1 MAPIRVGISHYLTP
15 KLRPKDRWHCR
26 KSIPPTAGPSE
37 SGVQG
42 GNPNFGRNINKTL
55 SYNKLGLLVPPALQI
70 FRHSYGPAPKLSWAV
85 LYRRVR
91 VCLKMLVQKIGSLS
105 LS

>member
-37 SGVQG
+37 PEVQG
-42 GNPNFGRNINKTL
+42 GNPDFGRNINKNL
-55 SYNKLGLLVPPALQI
+55 S
-70 FRHSYGPAPKLSWAV
+70 
-85 LYRRVR
+85 
-91 VCLKMLVQKIGSLS
+91 
-105 LS
+105 

>member
-15 KLRPKDRWHCR
+15 KLRPKDRWHSR

-42 GNPNFGRNINKTL
+42 GNPNFGRNINKTF
-55 SYNKLGLLVPPALQI
+55 SYNRLGLLLAPPPP
-70 FRHSYGPAPKLSWAV
+70 HSF
-85 LYRRVR
+85 
-91 VCLKMLVQKIGSLS
+91 
-105 LS
+105 